1 SCFNSACN
9 ASSRLYLPSQIS
21 STFSSQSVTAFNCSV
36 SSLQGRNWAT
46 RLREISPAD
55 SNTFRCDEIVGCVN
69 EKRPTKSDTDAS
81 PRARC
86 TTIPRRVGSARAAN
100 AWSSRFIYI
109 EYRLYRSA
117 SIYEFRI
124 RWKLERINP

>member
-1 SCFNSACN
+1 PDVA
-9 ASSRLYLPSQIS
+9 APTGAPRPLK
-21 STFSSQSVTAFNCSV
+21 
-36 SSLQGRNWAT
+36 T
-46 RLREISPAD
+46 RPAD

-69 EKRPTKSDTDAS
+69 EKRPTRSDTDAS
-81 PRARC
+81 PRASC

-124 RWKLERINP
+124 RWKLERINPRCAGKGAQRRELPPLRRGVGGF